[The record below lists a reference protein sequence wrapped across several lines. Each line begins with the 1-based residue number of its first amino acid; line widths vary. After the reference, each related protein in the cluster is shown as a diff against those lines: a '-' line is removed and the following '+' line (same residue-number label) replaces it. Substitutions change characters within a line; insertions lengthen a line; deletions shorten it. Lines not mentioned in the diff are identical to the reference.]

1 MHEQERGAR
10 HVEAVMTGGGGL
22 RSLLI
27 AKTTTAGGD
36 PGGNDDGPMS
46 QEVKMSFSYTVNKIS
61 DLQRPDFLRVVIV
74 IVTPRL

>member
-10 HVEAVMTGGGGL
+10 YVEAVMTGGGGL
-22 RSLLI
+22 RNLLT

-61 DLQRPDFLRVVIV
+61 DLQRPDFLRIILI

>member
-10 HVEAVMTGGGGL
+10 HVEAVMTGAGGL